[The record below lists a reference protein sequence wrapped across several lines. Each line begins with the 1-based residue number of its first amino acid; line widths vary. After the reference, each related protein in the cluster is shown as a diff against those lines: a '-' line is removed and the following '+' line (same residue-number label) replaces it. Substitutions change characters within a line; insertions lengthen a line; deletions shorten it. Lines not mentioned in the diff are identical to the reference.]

1 MIDYYIHFPPTPLK
15 TNFIKPPTMS
25 KKNNKRQRG
34 YGLALGSG
42 RVQVRSGYQKVRLG
56 FGYHLFEYIW
66 VAKSPPPPPWVW
78 GFRVPITIPNAAL
91 GVKASINA
99 NHALKNADRN
109 YVQVYTLSQ
118 AVKYDIQFHFAPYHS
133 NQNSFGKSI
142 NTTRYTDTSPSPTN

>member
-34 YGLALGSG
+34 LRISVGFGSGSVQIRISKSQAGVRVPSIRVYLGSKK
-42 RVQVRSGYQKVRLG
+42 SG
-56 FGYHLFEYIW
+56 
-66 VAKSPPPPPWVW
+66 SPPPWFW
-78 GFRVPITIPNAAL
+78 GLRVPITIPNAAL

-99 NHALKNADRN
+99 NHTLKNADRN
-109 YVQVYTLSQ
+109 YVQVYTLRLLNTTFGFILC
-118 AVKYDIQFHFAPYHS
+118 YS

-142 NTTRYTDTSPSPTN
+142 NTTGHTDVTQSYQ